1 MKKAGFPGII
11 AAFLVLIVFLSGC
24 IGSQT
29 AERGTIQLTSS
40 PSGAEIYLDQQY
52 QGSTPATIA
61 DVATGSHTLEF
72 RLTGYKTYSSSIII
86 QPGQSQYFAALSPST
101 SPDQGGDGAGTSP
114 EKTVAPDK
122 IVVGMSKD
130 TFIVGD
136 SVTFSGTCTGSA
148 KVSLT
153 VYGPGVYTN
162 GVVLDNGVNVNSAG
176 LWTYTWKP
184 GTSLR
189 NGQYAIVVSN
199 PQNTA
204 SDRAAFQLIGGG
216 KVTVAMINHAVSAG
230 DTIKFS
236 GICTT
241 GAPAVR
247 LVLNGPGRFNGGS
260 ELGTAS
266 VLGDKTWSF
275 KYALD
280 LSMPSG
286 IYSISVYD
294 VPKTASASDTF
305 TIGAAG

>member
-1 MKKAGFPGII
+1 MKKAGFPGLV
-11 AAFLVLIVFLSGC
+11 AAFLVIIVFLSGC
-24 IGSQT
+24 TGSLI
-29 AERGTIQLTSS
+29 ADRGTLQLTSS
-40 PSGAEIYLDQQY
+40 PSGAEIYLDQHY
-52 QGSTPATIA
+52 SGSTPATIT
-61 DVATGSHTLEF
+61 DVAPGSHTLEF
-72 RLTGYKTYSSSIII
+72 RLTGYNPYSSSITV
-86 QPGQSQYFAALSPST
+86 QPGQSQYFAALSPAASV
-101 SPDQGGDGAGTSP
+101 QGEAGTGASP
-114 EKTVAPDK
+114 VKTVAPDK
-122 IVVGMSKD
+122 IVVGMNKD
-130 TFIVGD
+130 TIIVGD
-136 SVTFSGTCTGSA
+136 SVTFSGTCTGSD
-148 KVSLT
+148 KVSLK
-153 VYGPGVYTN
+153 VYGPGVYAD

-184 GTSLR
+184 GSSLR

-199 PQNTA
+199 PQDTA
-204 SDRAAFQLIGGG
+204 TDRAAFQVIGGG

-230 DTIKFS
+230 DSVRFS